1 MKLRTRLALL
11 VCGVLLLAGCSRTSL
26 LQWMPRTAAG
36 PVEHGVTLIALAGPL
51 AERDAEL
58 SGLARLGDELV
69 LLPQYPALFG
79 GNLFTLADAEI
90 VAALAGVDAAPL
102 TPAPLAFD
110 DGGLAATIPGFEG
123 FESLAIA
130 GDHVYMSIEAG
141 QSGGMTGYLVAGAV
155 DRTARRITLDPATL
169 VAIAPQ
175 AALSNL
181 SDEAITVLPDGRLLT
196 FYEANGANVNPQP
209 VAHRFDA
216 SGAPAG
222 ALPSPTL
229 EYRLTDA
236 TPADAEGRFWAINY
250 FFPSDEEKLAPAND
264 ELAARYGEG
273 STHVANR
280 AVERLVEM
288 QVTENGVALTERP
301 PLQLRLLPGVARNW
315 EGIAPFN
322 TGYLDG
328 FLLVTDTF
336 PATMLAFVER

>member
-1 MKLRTRLALL
+1 MKLPTRLALL
-11 VCGVLLLAGCSRTSL
+11 AGCALLLAGCRSAL
-26 LQWMPRTAAG
+26 LSQWLPRISAG
-36 PVEHGVTLIALAGPL
+36 PVEHKVTLIPLAGPL

-58 SGLARLGDELV
+58 SGLARLDDELV

-90 VAALAGVDAAPL
+90 VAALAGVATAPL
-102 TPAPLAFD
+102 NPAPLAFD
-110 DGGLAATIPGFEG
+110 DGGLSAAIPAFEG
-123 FESLAIA
+123 FESIAIA
-130 GDHVYMSIEAG
+130 GDRVYMTIEARQG
-141 QSGGMTGYLVAGAV
+141 GGMTGYLVAGAV
-155 DRTARRITLDPATL
+155 DRTARRVTLDPASL

-175 AALSNL
+175 APLSNL
-181 SDEAITVLPDGRLLT
+181 SDEAIAVLPDGQLLT
-196 FYEANGANVNPQP
+196 FYEANGAHVNPQP

-222 ALPSPTL
+222 SLPSPTL

-236 TPADAEGRFWAINY
+236 TPADADGRFWAINY
-250 FFPSDEEKLAPAND
+250 FFPNDEEKLAPAND

-273 STHVANR
+273 LTHAANR

-288 QVTENGVALTERP
+288 QVTEAGVELVDQP

-315 EGIAPFN
+315 EGIAPFT

-328 FLLVTDTF
+328 FVLVTDTF

>member
-1 MKLRTRLALL
+1 MKLQIRLVLL
-11 VCGVLLLAGCSRTSL
+11 AGCALLLAGCKSTFLS
-26 LQWMPRTAAG
+26 QWLPRVASG
-36 PVEHGVTLIALAGPL
+36 PVEHKVTLIPLAGPL

-58 SGLARLGDELV
+58 SGLARLDDELV

-90 VAALAGVDAAPL
+90 VTALAGVDTAPL

-110 DGGLAATIPGFEG
+110 DGGLAATIPAFEG

-130 GDHVYMSIEAG
+130 GDRVYMTIEAQQG
-141 QSGGMTGYLVAGAV
+141 GGMTGYLVAGAV
-155 DRTARRITLDPATL
+155 DRTARRISLDPATL

-209 VAHRFDA
+209 VAHRFET

-222 ALPSPTL
+222 SLPSPTL

-250 FFPSDEEKLAPAND
+250 FFPNDEEKLAPAID
-264 ELAARYGEG
+264 ELAARDGEG
-273 STHVANR
+273 LTHAANR

-288 QVTENGVALTERP
+288 QVTEAGVVLTDRP

-315 EGIAPFN
+315 EGIAQLN